1 MTSFPATTETVCFR
15 ALRLRSSEHTEGAAK
30 QWHRTARTAAMAPS
44 ARPTLNDPSASSR
57 SRKSSSPPPA
67 FCLFAS
73 ASFAAFSAAASTS
86 ASPLCTSMA
95 RIAATPAPMLC
106 PVTRKLNPGLFT
118 SAAAAFGSCVLHT
131 WYADMTM
138 PLCAQPPRKG
148 VEVLTASVSRSPVLT
163 VPLIASTTVLPALS
177 THT

>member
-1 MTSFPATTETVCFR
+1 MGDEPQPRR
-15 ALRLRSSEHTEGAAK
+15 ASMDSDRG
-30 QWHRTARTAAMAPS
+30 
-44 ARPTLNDPSASSR
+44 TLGTIGTNVMRSASSR
-57 SRKSSSPPPA
+57 DGLRGRFAPGSPGV
-67 FCLFAS
+67 
-73 ASFAAFSAAASTS
+73 AAAS
-86 ASPLCTSMA
+86 A
-95 RIAATPAPMLC
+95 
-106 PVTRKLNPGLFT
+106 FT